1 MRSRR
6 PRMIRPRLGS
16 RTSSRRSCQRL
27 AHRAPRCLRRRRAR
41 GENSRI
47 NSPYRKAGIQNWIV
61 ATILV
66 LLIARRVDF
75 HH

>member
-1 MRSRR
+1 
-6 PRMIRPRLGS
+6 
-16 RTSSRRSCQRL
+16 
-27 AHRAPRCLRRRRAR
+27 LRRRRAR
-41 GENSRI
+41 GESSRI